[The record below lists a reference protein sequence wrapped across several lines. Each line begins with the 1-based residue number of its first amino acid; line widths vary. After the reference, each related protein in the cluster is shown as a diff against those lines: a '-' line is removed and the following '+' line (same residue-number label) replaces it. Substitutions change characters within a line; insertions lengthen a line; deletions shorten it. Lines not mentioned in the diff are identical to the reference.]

1 MLVGGCV
8 VGTGTI
14 IGAGAV
20 VRAKTNVPPHS
31 FVVGVPA
38 TVVRETRPGHERW
51 TVQAALH
58 YVELGAWYRDNLKE
72 TT

>member
-1 MLVGGCV
+1 M
-8 VGTGTI
+8 
-14 IGAGAV
+14 
-20 VRAKTNVPPHS
+20 RAKTNVPPHS